1 MVVVLLE
8 SGGMG
13 WVGQVWNGFGMGWVG
28 QEGGEVKQI
37 RAGGKSRRKR
47 FGEWKVFQRKGSAL
61 MQLIK
66 CCRERKRTGE
76 KNGKAEGSERVKAA
90 PDSAQVLLCGAV
102 LSMEHPS
109 MG

>member
-1 MVVVLLE
+1 MEKAEGKGL
-8 SGGMG
+8 G
-13 WVGQVWNGFGMGWVG
+13 NG
-28 QEGGEVKQI
+28 
-37 RAGGKSRRKR
+37 R
-47 FGEWKVFQRKGSAL
+47 FSFLGRKGSAL

>member
-47 FGEWKVFQRKGSAL
+47 FGEWKVFL
-61 MQLIK
+61 PWE
-66 CCRERKRTGE
+66 ERQCTDAAHQVLQGE
-76 KNGKAEGSERVKAA
+76 KKNRREEWKSRGF
-90 PDSAQVLLCGAV
+90 
-102 LSMEHPS
+102 
-109 MG
+109 

>member
-1 MVVVLLE
+1 
-8 SGGMG
+8 
-13 WVGQVWNGFGMGWVG
+13 
-28 QEGGEVKQI
+28 
-37 RAGGKSRRKR
+37 
-47 FGEWKVFQRKGSAL
+47 

-76 KNGKAEGSERVKAA
+76 RNGKAEGSERVKAA

-109 MG
+109 TG